1 MFYITSL
8 KIKEMLLT
16 YYMKSNVDLVMN
28 FEFEGP
34 KGFDAF
40 DFYPTLN
47 DEFLL
52 EFVCAYPI
60 KKERH

>member
-8 KIKEMLLT
+8 KNQRNAIDH
-16 YYMKSNVDLVMN
+16 YMKSNVDLVMN

-40 DFYPTLN
+40 DFIPY
-47 DEFLL
+47 
-52 EFVCAYPI
+52 
-60 KKERH
+60 